1 MHRLGFETGAEWREY
16 SRSGKRPVD
25 IPANPN
31 AVYAEWAGIGDWLG
45 TDTVPSYLRQY
56 RSFKAARAFVHRLG
70 LKSEHEWRK
79 YKSAGKKPTDIP
91 AGPDR
96 VYAKDGWSGW
106 GNWLGTGRRRG
117 GWQPFKKARNF
128 VRRLGLKSSGEWFD
142 YCKSGRKPVDIP
154 TIPSQTYA
162 GTGWAGVGDW
172 LGTGTLATSQ
182 RQYRPFKKAR
192 AFVHALGLKSSGE
205 WLDYCRSG
213 KKPNDI
219 PANAYRV
226 YAADGWSGWRDWF
239 GTPRERVTRW
249 RPFNKARTFARGL
262 GLKSQDEWFDYCK
275 SGKKPADIPTNPRGV
290 YAEAGWDTMGDWL
303 GTGRVA
309 APRRP
314 ELEARTVV

>member
-1 MHRLGFETGAEWREY
+1 MRLGLKSIGEWLDYCNSGKKPDDIPVQPRKVYLETGWAGWGDWLGTTNRRRWLAAFQESAQLSCVVSVSKSRAEWREY
-16 SRSGKRPVD
+16 SKSGKRPVD

-56 RSFKAARAFVHRLG
+56 RSFKEARAFVHRLG

-106 GNWLGTGRRRG
+106 GDWLGTGRRRG

-128 VRRLGLKSSGEWFD
+128 VRRLGLKSSSEWTA

-162 GTGWAGVGDW
+162 GAGRCGGRPWRPPRRRRPCAAWAPAGRD
-172 LGTGTLATSQ
+172 
-182 RQYRPFKKAR
+182 RPA
-192 AFVHALGLKSSGE
+192 A
-205 WLDYCRSG
+205 CRS
-213 KKPNDI
+213 P
-219 PANAYRV
+219 PCRRRARPRC
-226 YAADGWSGWRDWF
+226 AAS
-239 GTPRERVTRW
+239 RW
-249 RPFNKARTFARGL
+249 
-262 GLKSQDEWFDYCK
+262 
-275 SGKKPADIPTNPRGV
+275 
-290 YAEAGWDTMGDWL
+290 
-303 GTGRVA
+303 
-309 APRRP
+309 
-314 ELEARTVV
+314 